1 MRGTGRSSRKP
12 SSARVIGP
20 LAEHVPGFIAEL
32 VRQGYAEQSVRKH
45 LWRMAHLSRWLQ
57 SHAMGAPDLTTTNVA
72 EFLKK
77 RRAIGFADLQSERG
91 LRPLLEYLRGVA
103 AIPTRTAVVE
113 TPLER
118 LLADFRHYLVAER
131 GLVIGTVQSYE
142 CRVRPLLEAHANRD
156 CLDLKR
162 LTAAEVARF
171 VLTES
176 RRRTVASATNVVTAV
191 RGLLRFLYLSG
202 QTSVDL
208 TAAVPT
214 VASWR
219 AVQLPRAL
227 ASDEV
232 VQLLSGCDRATNIG
246 RRDFAIIT
254 MLARLGLR
262 AGEVASLEL
271 EDFDWIGGEIVVRGK
286 GSRQERLPLPADV
299 GEAVTVYLLER
310 PHVECRR
317 VFLRSCA
324 PVGGL
329 TGPCVGQTVRRAC
342 ERAGISPVGAHRLR
356 HTAATAMLREGASLP
371 EVGQVLRHR
380 TLIATAIY
388 AKVDRV
394 ALRALA
400 RPWPEARP

>member
-1 MRGTGRSSRKP
+1 M
-12 SSARVIGP
+12 
-20 LAEHVPGFIAEL
+20 
-32 VRQGYAEQSVRKH
+32 
-45 LWRMAHLSRWLQ
+45 
-57 SHAMGAPDLTTTNVA
+57 
-72 EFLKK
+72 
-77 RRAIGFADLQSERG
+77 
-91 LRPLLEYLRGVA
+91 
-103 AIPTRTAVVE
+103 
-113 TPLER
+113 
-118 LLADFRHYLVAER
+118 
-131 GLVIGTVQSYE
+131 
-142 CRVRPLLEAHANRD
+142 
-156 CLDLKR
+156 
-162 LTAAEVARF
+162 TAAEVASF

-176 RRRTVASATNVVTAV
+176 RRRTVASATNVVTAM
-191 RGLLRFLYLSG
+191 RALLRFLYLSG
-202 QTSVDL
+202 RTSVDL
-208 TAAVPT
+208 TTVVPT

-227 ASDEV
+227 AGDEV
-232 VQLLSGCDRATNIG
+232 VQLLSGCDRTTTNG

-271 EDFDWIGGEIVVRGK
+271 EDFDWIAGEIVVRGK
-286 GSRQERLPLPADV
+286 GNRQERLPLPADV
-299 GEAVTVYLLER
+299 GEAVTVYLLDR

-342 ERAGISPVGAHRLR
+342 ERVGIPPIGAHRLR

-388 AKVDRV
+388 AKVDRE
-394 ALRALA
+394 ALRALT
-400 RPWPEARP
+400 RPWLEDRP